1 MPATNPR
8 LTITLSPPVAAML
21 RHLSELTGSSQSSM
35 VADLLQE
42 SLPIFERM
50 AKVLEAAKAAQAALS
65 SEMASSLERAQTK
78 IEAQLGL
85 ALDQFDQGAAPL
97 LELAEAVQ
105 RRRRRAEGPPLS
117 NRGVTPTPTRKT
129 LPARKAAKGSRR
141 GQV

>member
-1 MPATNPR
+1 
-8 LTITLSPPVAAML
+8 ML

-50 AKVLEAAKAAQAALS
+50 AKVLEAAKAAQVALS
-65 SEMASSLERAQTK
+65 TEMASSLERAQTK

-85 ALDQFDQGAAPL
+85 ALEQFDEGAAPL
-97 LELAEAVQ
+97 LQLAEAVQ
-105 RRRRRAEGPPLS
+105 HRRRRAAGPPLS
-117 NRGVTPTPTRKT
+117 NRGVTPQAPRKGI
-129 LPARKAAKGSRR
+129 AAKKPTKGGRR